1 MIDRMDTFLPN
12 VHWGEIAEALGET
25 LAMLSIALVFTVVLA
40 VPLGILMYLTGKGQ
54 LRANP
59 FVYGIVAFVVNII
72 RSVPFIIL
80 MIAVLPFTAL
90 IVGTTIGVA
99 GALPPMIIA
108 ATPFLARLVEIALR
122 EVDHG
127 LLELGQSMAAS
138 TRQIIT
144 HILLPEARPA
154 LFAAI
159 TVTAIALIDY
169 TAMSGVLGGGGL
181 GDLAIRYGYQR
192 FQTDVMVITIA
203 IQIILV
209 QLIQFL
215 GDRAVH
221 HFSRSRR
228 G

>member
-1 MIDRMDTFLPN
+1 MEHMDRLLPN
-12 VHWGEIAEALGET
+12 VHWNEIAVALGET
-25 LAMLSIALVFTVVLA
+25 VTMLVIALVFTVLLA

-59 FVYGIVAFVVNII
+59 TVSAVLSFFVNII

-99 GALPPMIIA
+99 GALPPMVIA
-108 ATPFLARLVEIALR
+108 ATAFLARLVEIALR

-127 LLELGQSMAAS
+127 LIELGHSLAAT
-138 TRQIIT
+138 TRQTVT

-154 LFAAI
+154 LLAGI

-192 FQTDVMVITIA
+192 FQTDVMVVTVVLQIA
-203 IQIILV
+203 LVQIIQLV
-209 QLIQFL
+209 
-215 GDRAVH
+215 GDRAVL

>member
-1 MIDRMDTFLPN
+1 
-12 VHWGEIAEALGET
+12 
-25 LAMLSIALVFTVVLA
+25 
-40 VPLGILMYLTGKGQ
+40 
-54 LRANP
+54 
-59 FVYGIVAFVVNII
+59 
-72 RSVPFIIL
+72 
-80 MIAVLPFTAL
+80 
-90 IVGTTIGVA
+90 
-99 GALPPMIIA
+99 MIIA

-138 TRQIIT
+138 TRQIVS

-154 LFAAI
+154 LLAAV

-192 FQTDVMVITIA
+192 FQTDVMVLTIA
-203 IQIILV
+203 LQIILV

-221 HFSRSRR
+221 RFSRSRR

>member
-1 MIDRMDTFLPN
+1 MEHMDRLLPN
-12 VHWGEIAEALGET
+12 VHWNEIAVALGET
-25 LAMLSIALVFTVVLA
+25 VTMLVIALIFTVLLA

-59 FVYGIVAFVVNII
+59 TVSAVLSFVVNII

-99 GALPPMIIA
+99 GALPPMVIA
-108 ATPFLARLVEIALR
+108 ATAFLARLVEIALR

-127 LLELGQSMAAS
+127 LIELGHSLAAT
-138 TRQIIT
+138 TRQTVT

-154 LFAAI
+154 LLAGI

-192 FQTDVMVITIA
+192 FQTDVMVVTVVLQIA
-203 IQIILV
+203 LVQIIQLV
-209 QLIQFL
+209 
-215 GDRAVH
+215 GDRAVL

>member
-1 MIDRMDTFLPN
+1 MIDRMEDLLPN
-12 VHWGEIAEALGET
+12 VRWGEIAEALGET
-25 LAMLSIALVFTVVLA
+25 LAMVSIALVFTVALA
-40 VPLGILMYLTGKGQ
+40 LPLGILMYLTGKGQ

-59 FVYGIVAFVVNII
+59 IVYGVVAFIVNII

-90 IVGTTIGVA
+90 LVGTTLGVA

-138 TRQIIT
+138 TRQIVS

-154 LFAAI
+154 LLAAV

-192 FQTDVMVITIA
+192 FQTDVMVLTIA
-203 IQIILV
+203 LQIILV

-221 HFSRSRR
+221 RFSRSRR

>member
-1 MIDRMDTFLPN
+1 MIDRMQDLLPN
-12 VHWGEIAEALGET
+12 VHWGEIFKALGET
-25 LAMLSIALVFTVVLA
+25 LAMMSVALVFAVLLA

-59 FVYGIVAFVVNII
+59 FVYGIVAFIVNII

-80 MIAVLPFTAL
+80 MIAVLPFTGL
-90 IVGTTIGVA
+90 IMGTTIGVA

-127 LLELGQSMAAS
+127 LIELGQSMAAT
-138 TRQIIT
+138 TRQTVI

-159 TVTAIALIDY
+159 TVTAIALVDY

-192 FQTDVMVITIA
+192 FQTDVMVVTVVLQIA
-203 IQIILV
+203 LVQIIQLV
-209 QLIQFL
+209 
-215 GDRAVH
+215 GDRAVL

>member
-1 MIDRMDTFLPN
+1 MMDRMPDLLPN
-12 VHWGEIAEALGET
+12 VRWGEIAEALGET
-25 LAMLSIALVFTVVLA
+25 LAMVSIALAFTVVLA
-40 VPLGILMYLTGKGQ
+40 LPLGVLMYLTGKGQ

-59 FVYGIVAFVVNII
+59 TVYSLVAFVVNII

-127 LLELGQSMAAS
+127 LLELGQSMAAT

-159 TVTAIALIDY
+159 TVTAIALVDY

-192 FQTDVMVITIA
+192 FQTDVMVLTIA
-203 IQIILV
+203 MQIVLV
-209 QLIQFL
+209 QAIQYL

-221 HFSRSRR
+221 RFSRSRR

>member
-1 MIDRMDTFLPN
+1 MMDRMNDFLPN

-25 LAMLSIALVFTVVLA
+25 LAMVSIGLVFTVVLA

-59 FVYGIVAFVVNII
+59 VVYGVVAFVVNII

-127 LLELGQSMAAS
+127 LLELGQSMAAT
-138 TRQIIT
+138 TRQTVT

-154 LFAAI
+154 LLAGI
-159 TVTAIALIDY
+159 TVTAIALVDY

-203 IQIILV
+203 IQIAIV

-221 HFSRSRR
+221 HFSRARR